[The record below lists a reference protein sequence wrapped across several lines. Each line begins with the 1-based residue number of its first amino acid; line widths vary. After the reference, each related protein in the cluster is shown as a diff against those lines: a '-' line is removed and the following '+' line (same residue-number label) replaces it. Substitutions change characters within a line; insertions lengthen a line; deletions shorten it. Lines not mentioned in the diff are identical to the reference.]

1 MNAKFIFIPIIC
13 LLFLSCSESE
23 SQVNTKADKLYSI
36 IVNEKWGFID
46 KTGKVIVEPRYD
58 FIEEF
63 KDGYAAVFVGDKM
76 GFIDLTGNLVIEPQ
90 FEALVFGFDD
100 GYAIVEK
107 DNVIFL
113 IDTTGEIMHSTIE
126 KPEDFLTDEENSYF
140 EEKWGFLENSEIH
153 DIGTFNDGLASYQ
166 DEDRKYGYIK
176 KNGEIIVDPIY
187 DKAAS
192 FSEGLAVVT
201 KDDKA
206 GFIDTTG
213 KIVIPLQFKDE
224 VGEFKNGMAK
234 IEIEDRYGFID
245 RTGNFR
251 IKPIYDEVTDFEE
264 GLAAVKTNNKWGFVN
279 SEGEFVI
286 KLQYMNIGVF
296 YHGLAPVLVDGKWG
310 SINKKGE
317 IVVQPQFY
325 DRVYFDENGIGYVD
339 TGGRWGYINKKGEIQ
354 FLIGKRYDY
363 GKWFSESLAVVR
375 DFSSNKAGF
384 IDKSGNLAIEPKF
397 DNASSFY
404 EGLASVT
411 INKKCGY
418 INKEDEFVIE
428 PTYDWCS
435 YFSEGLTIVFK
446 DSTNSYSVIDTLG
459 NQIFGPI
466 EKRVSAFMMA
476 WPHSKKII
484 NMVISIEQVR
494 S

>member
-1 MNAKFIFIPIIC
+1 
-13 LLFLSCSESE
+13 
-23 SQVNTKADKLYSI
+23 V
-36 IVNEKWGFID
+36 V
-46 KTGKVIVEPRYD
+46 VEPRYD
-58 FIEEF
+58 LIDEF
-63 KDGYAAVFVGDKM
+63 NDGYAAVFVGKKM
-76 GFIDLTGNLVIEPQ
+76 GFIDIKGELVVELQ
-90 FEALVFGFDD
+90 FEGLVFGFDD
-100 GYAIVEK
+100 GYALVGNDDVFSLINSNGEVIIDSKVE
-107 DNVIFL
+107 N
-113 IDTTGEIMHSTIE
+113 
-126 KPEDFLTDEENSYF
+126 PEEYLSNEEYSYL
-140 EEKWGFLENSEIH
+140 EDKWGFLEYAFEY
-153 DIGTFNDGLASYQ
+153 DIGFF
-166 DEDRKYGYIK
+166 DEGIAPFQGEHKKYGYIK

-201 KDDKA
+201 KDEQA
-206 GFIDTTG
+206 GFIDITG
-213 KIVIPLQFKDE
+213 KVVIPIQFKDE
-224 VGEFKNGMAK
+224 VGNFKYGLAK
-234 IEIEDRYGFID
+234 VELDNKYGFID
-245 RTGNFR
+245 KSGEITVE
-251 IKPIYDEVTDFEE
+251 PIYEDATDFEE

-286 KLQYMNIGVF
+286 KPQYMNIGVF
-296 YHGLAPVLVDGKWG
+296 YHGLAPVLIDGKWG
-310 SINKKGE
+310 SINKTGE

-466 EKRVSAFMMA
+466 EKRVSAFHEGLA
-476 WPHSKKII
+476 SFQKKL
-484 NMVISIEQVR
+484 
-494 S
+494 